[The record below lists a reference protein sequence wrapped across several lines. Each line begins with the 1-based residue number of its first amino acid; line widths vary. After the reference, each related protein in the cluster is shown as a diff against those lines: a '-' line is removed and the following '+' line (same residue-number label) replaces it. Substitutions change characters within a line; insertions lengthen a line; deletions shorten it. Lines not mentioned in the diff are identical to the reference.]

1 MVSRSIWTWFTTQH
15 RVDHGLSPLRHAG
28 LGRGPIV
35 FDPLPGKPP
44 RMHRRTYFR
53 VLAAAIKAQERAF
66 GLDVAELRR
75 RFPAVISLDPSTAIN
90 APSAR

>member
-1 MVSRSIWTWFTTQH
+1 
-15 RVDHGLSPLRHAG
+15 
-28 LGRGPIV
+28 
-35 FDPLPGKPP
+35 
-44 RMHRRTYFR
+44 MHRRTYFR